1 MDNDL
6 TSLTW
11 TIEAAG
17 LGPITSVRLL
27 PSSDPDRVASILVE
41 LDPASPD
48 KARIL
53 ARWLETITVWDAIAG
68 KLRASDTKLRLS
80 VRGQFPSGSPVIV
93 VAAFDE
99 QTESAQTDLIADQV
113 ERQKIPELVRQL
125 VEIETRR
132 PAPTDQL

>member
-1 MDNDL
+1 MDDDL
-6 TSLTW
+6 TSLAW

-17 LGPITSVRLL
+17 LGPTTTVRLL

-99 QTESAQTDLIADQV
+99 QTESAQADLIADQIK
-113 ERQKIPELVRQL
+113 RQEIPELVHQL